1 MSAVKRLSMELDG
14 WQAAWKQLDAF
25 LDRVEGAAEQDAPHV
40 QTVCALLPVFS
51 VIERAR
57 RRAVGIALSPALPSA
72 PGGKGLAGLAP
83 AALVGGE
90 QRLPGVEEL
99 EFAVGTIGAD
109 GDGKLTGAAMLAGSV
124 TLFAFRDEKH
134 GGEVV
139 VRVPA
144 YDFGPLLASG
154 TVADAIDAGL
164 FSTDQRRAAAEGGE
178 AEMKTWTGLRNTR
191 RGQLTTT
198 AETVPLSSVL
208 GALSV
213 SSPSSDFDP
222 VASGAATR
230 QSECLADRSVLL
242 QAKTT
247 VEEQGADVA
256 LTDALQRAADSL
268 QGQATDYGTVAT
280 ALQPPRTATHSTTQL
295 ADLQATLRRA
305 DSPGMP
311 GQLSTELTLLDVEA
325 GKGMDEAVAA
335 RLAYPDGSLRMLR
348 TLEWA
353 LRFHWVF
360 RQRWFDVR
368 NRTALAPLLRQVLKP
383 FCDSLTRVLAGTSTG
398 IPLVG
403 AVTVVKD
410 TPTQATALSVTPTVD
425 LAKVQAGHMAHV
437 GGERPTLA
445 LVLGW
450 EVKGGTPGDKRL
462 RISPLNV
469 SIATDAKL
477 PGVAGLVRSGA
488 TVSGSAVSLSAQEL
502 MEGCSAAG
510 PQADGVVQETVALG
524 TRLALLLGQGGN
536 ALGLVPPAVAAPY
549 PGQTFKLLPPVEVG
563 AARLFLEGMPLASTS
578 GSAQPVPVARPG
590 ELLLVRGADDEG
602 TWWQGVAQVDTV
614 SVLTGAAA
622 REEDPATVTPTPV
635 CCGDDEEVVVITLR
649 DLQLPKA
656 LVRDVTLRRDFKG
669 FGGPSLATG
678 VMLPI
683 ELDPG
688 TVNVTVQ
695 DGGVTKTVLRDPE
708 LRVATAVLKGWLGVP
723 T

>member
-25 LDRVEGAAEQDAPHV
+25 LDRVDGAAEQDSPYV

-72 PGGKGLAGLAP
+72 PGGAGLP
-83 AALVGGE
+83 GLTTAALVGGE

-99 EFAVGTIGAD
+99 EFAVGTIGTNSD
-109 GDGKLTGAAMLAGSV
+109 GELTKASVLAGTV

-134 GGEVV
+134 GGEVA
-139 VRVPA
+139 VRVPT

-154 TVADAIDAGL
+154 IVDEAIDAGL
-164 FSTDQRRAAAEGGE
+164 FSTDQRRAAAEGDA
-178 AEMKTWTGLRNTR
+178 AEMKTWTGLRATR
-191 RGQLTTT
+191 RGELTTT

-208 GALSV
+208 NGLSTSSLPGA
-213 SSPSSDFDP
+213 FDP
-222 VASGAATR
+222 VASGAATCR
-230 QSECLADRSVLL
+230 DECLADRGVLL

-280 ALQPPRTATHSTTQL
+280 ALQPPRTATHSPTAL

-305 DSPGMP
+305 DSPGLP
-311 GQLSTELTLLDVEA
+311 GQLSIEMTLLDVEA
-325 GKGMDEAVAA
+325 GKGMDDAVAA

-348 TLEWA
+348 TLEWS

-360 RQRWFDVR
+360 RQRWFDAR
-368 NRTALAPLLRQVLKP
+368 NRAVLAPLLRQVLKP

-410 TPTQATALSVTPTVD
+410 TPTQATALSVTPTAD
-425 LAKVQAGHMAHV
+425 LTKVQAGHVAHV

-450 EVKGGTPGDKRL
+450 EVKGGPPGDMRL
-462 RISPLNV
+462 RITPLNV

-488 TVSGSAVSLSAQEL
+488 TVSGSAVSLSTQEL
-502 MEGCSAAG
+502 LEGQSAAG
-510 PQADGVVQETVALG
+510 PQADGIVQETLALG
-524 TRLALLLGQGGN
+524 TRLTLLLGQGGN
-536 ALGLVPPAVAAPY
+536 ALGLVPPTVPAPY

-563 AARLFLEGMPLASTS
+563 ATRLFLDGIPLASTS
-578 GSAQPVPVARPG
+578 GSTTPVQVARPG

-622 REEDPATVTPTPV
+622 RDEDPVTATPTPV

-708 LRVATAVLKGWLGVP
+708 LRVAAAVLKTWLGGP